1 MDDKQ
6 IIALFFERSEQ
17 AITQLDLKYGTICTH
32 ISSNIL
38 KNEED
43 AKECVNDAYLAAW
56 NTIPPQNPNPLL
68 AYICKIVRNLSIKK
82 YHTNT
87 AHKRNCHYDIALQEL
102 ENCLAASLSLDDL
115 FAEKELTKIINRFLS
130 ELDKESRILFV
141 RRYFY
146 ADSISDIAVRFGISK
161 HNTTVRL
168 SRIRNK
174 LKIFLE
180 EEGIWI

>member
-17 AITQLDLKYGTICTH
+17 AIIQLDLKYGTICTH

-43 AKECVNDAYLAAW
+43 AKECVNDTYLAAW
-56 NTIPPQNPNPLL
+56 NSIPPQNPNPLL

-82 YHTNT
+82 YHSNT
-87 AHKRNCHYDIALQEL
+87 AKKRNCHYDIALQEL
-102 ENCLAASLSLDDL
+102 ENCLAASFSLDDL
-115 FAEKELTKIINRFLS
+115 FAEKELTKILNNFLAG
-130 ELDKESRILFV
+130 LDKDSRVLFV

-161 HNTTVRL
+161 HNATVRL

-174 LKIFLE
+174 LKLFLE